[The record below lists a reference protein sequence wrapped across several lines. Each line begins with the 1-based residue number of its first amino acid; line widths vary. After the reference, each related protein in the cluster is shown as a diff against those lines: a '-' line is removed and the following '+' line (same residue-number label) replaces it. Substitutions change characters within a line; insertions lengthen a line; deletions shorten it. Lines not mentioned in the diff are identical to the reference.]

1 MLTSVSEAESPVPNH
16 EAGTFTPLTYEAAD
30 MGVARYVNMAFV
42 ATGLLAWVV
51 LADFFKWSIELV
63 GPSYNSQ
70 IIGHNFRLAELIG
83 LILALGMTII
93 ARRNERIHTFVMEA
107 GNELSKVTWP
117 SWPETKVATA
127 VTIVVT
133 VIIAVILEGFDYLWA
148 ALSSLVYNV

>member
-83 LILALGMTII
+83 LVLALGMTII

-148 ALSSLVYNV
+148 ALS

>member
-1 MLTSVSEAESPVPNH
+1 
-16 EAGTFTPLTYEAAD
+16 

-70 IIGHNFRLAELIG
+70 IIGHNFRLAELVG
-83 LILALGMTII
+83 LVLALGMTVY
-93 ARRNERIHTFVMEA
+93 ARRDDRIHTFVMEA
-107 GNELSKVTWP
+107 GNELAKVTWP
-117 SWPETKVATA
+117 SWPETKLATI
-127 VTIVVT
+127 VTIIVT

-148 ALSSLVYNV
+148 ALSSIVYNV

>member
-1 MLTSVSEAESPVPNH
+1 
-16 EAGTFTPLTYEAAD
+16 

>member
-1 MLTSVSEAESPVPNH
+1 
-16 EAGTFTPLTYEAAD
+16 

-42 ATGLLAWVV
+42 ATGLMAWIV
-51 LADFFKWSIELV
+51 LADFFKWAIEFA

-83 LILALGMTII
+83 IVLALGMTIY
-93 ARRNERIHTFVMEA
+93 ARRDERIHTFVMEA

-117 SWPETKVATA
+117 SWPETRLATI

-133 VIIAVILEGFDYLWA
+133 VIIAAILEGFDYLWA
-148 ALSSLVYNV
+148 ALSSIVYDV

>member
-1 MLTSVSEAESPVPNH
+1 
-16 EAGTFTPLTYEAAD
+16 

-83 LILALGMTII
+83 LVLALGMTII